1 MKTAFR
7 LVLCWIVFIAAIFLS
22 GLIDQILHLHHGV
35 MPGGISAQALFLTQ
49 IGAGVVL
56 VVGLWPLAR
65 SLTAPAVLRAVALI
79 AFLLLAFGVNGI
91 IEAKKF
97 TSFLD
102 RGIGTA
108 VVFFVCIAVLVG
120 TAVGLLF
127 GSDGQPAGLPHRNGP
142 AWTWRAGAAWL
153 GWPVIYF
160 FFGMCVSPIVVP
172 YYNAGV
178 AGLRIPPMSVI
189 ITTQLIRSPIFLVTS
204 VLFVAL
210 WKGSRRNLWL
220 TLGLAHAFT
229 IGLYGLVGATFLPMV
244 LRVTHSVEMTCD
256 AFAYAGLLVLLFTAP
271 AVSRTAPAASLTD
284 AKLSAQ

>member
-1 MKTAFR
+1 
-7 LVLCWIVFIAAIFLS
+7 
-22 GLIDQILHLHHGV
+22 
-35 MPGGISAQALFLTQ
+35 MPSGISAQSLFLAQ
-49 IGAGVVL
+49 IGADVVL
-56 VVGLWPLAR
+56 VIGLWPLAR
-65 SLTAPAVLRAVALI
+65 SLAAPAAARAAAFI
-79 AFLLLAFGVNGI
+79 AFLFFAFGVNGI

-102 RGIGTA
+102 SGIGSA
-108 VVFFVCIAVLVG
+108 VVFYTCIGVLVG

-127 GSDGQPAGLPHRNGP
+127 GSAGHPAGFPHRSWP
-142 AWTWRAGAAWL
+142 AWTWRVAAAWL
-153 GWPVIYF
+153 SWPVIYF
-160 FFGMCVSPIVVP
+160 FFGSCIAPIVVP

-178 AGLRIPPMSVI
+178 AGLRIPPTGII

-204 VLFVAL
+204 LIFVVL

-244 LRVTHSVEMTCD
+244 LRVTHTVEMTCD

-271 AVSRTAPAASLTD
+271 PAKASASESKEPAA
-284 AKLSAQ
+284 LSSSVALS